1 MGTTSMILKTDS
13 RGRVRTPPE
22 RREALVAEFER
33 SGLSATK
40 FSAMVGVRYQTFATW
55 VQRRKGRRRGVGRPR
70 GSKAVRFAEVVPHV
84 VPSEAGSGA
93 LRIVLPGGASFDVV
107 ERSQVAL
114 AAQLL
119 KALGCG
125 TPC

>member
-1 MGTTSMILKTDS
+1 MDTTSMILKTDS
-13 RGRVRTPPE
+13 RGLVRTPPE

-55 VQRRKGRRRGVGRPR
+55 VQQGKAQPRRVGRPR
-70 GSKAVRFAEVVPHV
+70 GSKSLRLVEAVRDAPQRVP
-84 VPSEAGSGA
+84 GDGA
-93 LRIVLPGGASFDVV
+93 LRITLPGGAAFDLS
-107 ERSQVAL
+107 ECSQVAL

-119 KALGCG
+119 KAMGCG